1 MIIFRK
7 YLLPGLIFQSVVIG
21 GGYATGRELIEFFFP
36 AGSIG
41 GVLGL
46 LVAGLLFGVVMA
58 AAFEF
63 ARIYRAYDYRSFCR
77 GLLGRGWVVFEVAY
91 FVYLI
96 LVLAVVGAASGELV
110 ADVYGWP
117 AISGTIL
124 LAVAI
129 GFLTFMGS
137 ETIGRALS
145 AWSLL
150 LYSVYIALF
159 IVTFATFGRE
169 LNETYAAAPVG
180 DGWLAG
186 GVQYTGYNVA
196 ALPAVL
202 FAVVHLTTRREAV
215 SSGFIAGA
223 IAVIPAIFFYVAM
236 MAQHPEIGDAPVPA
250 AFLMN
255 ALNIPW
261 LALIFQVVVLGTF
274 VETGAGM
281 LHSVNERIAGSYK
294 ERGREMP
301 RFLRPIVAVFLLSL
315 AVFLAAAVGIV
326 DLIAKGYG
334 ALTFVFI
341 AVLIVPLL
349 SVGLWRIAR
358 AGKHAGDI
366 TILDGRVRG
375 EER

>member
-1 MIIFRK
+1 MFFRK

-36 AGSIG
+36 AGPIG

-46 LVAGLLFGVVMA
+46 LVAGALFGLIMA

-63 ARIYRAYDYRSFCR
+63 ARVFKAYDYRRFCR
-77 GLLGRGWVVFEVAY
+77 GLLGRGWVVFELAY
-91 FVYLI
+91 FIFLI

-110 ADVYGWP
+110 ADAYGWP
-117 AISGTIL
+117 RITGTVL
-124 LAVAI
+124 LAALI

-137 ETIGRALS
+137 KTIGRAL
-145 AWSLL
+145 AGWSIL
-150 LYSVYIALF
+150 LYTVYIVLF
-159 IVTFATFGRE
+159 VLAFATFGRE
-169 LNETYAAAPVG
+169 LAETYAAAPIG
-180 DGWLAG
+180 EGWLEG
-186 GVQYTGYNVA
+186 GIRYTGYNVA
-196 ALPAVL
+196 VLPAVL

-215 SSGFIAGA
+215 ASGFIAGA
-223 IAVIPAIFFYVAM
+223 IAVIPAVFFYIAM
-236 MAQHPEIGDAPVPA
+236 MAQYPEIGGAPVPA

-255 ALNIPW
+255 SLDIPW
-261 LALIFQVVVLGTF
+261 LAIIFQVVVLGTF

-281 LHSVNERIAGSYK
+281 LHAVNERIAGSYK

-301 RFLRPIVAVFLLSL
+301 RFLRPVVAVLLLTL
-315 AVFLAAAVGIV
+315 AVILAATVGIV

-349 SVGLWRIAR
+349 TVGLWRA
-358 AGKHAGDI
+358 AKV
-366 TILDGRVRG
+366 T
-375 EER
+375 